1 MNDLQLE
8 ILQVL
13 DKAEQPMTLKDLY
26 PKCQLAADAVA
37 VANATSWLARNSLV
51 GREKRK
57 GIGPGG
63 FVMAYSIND
72 AGKEACKQGIRPPE
86 SPEQPEPAIPL
97 ARQTH
102 APEVAA
108 KSPPRAAPEPR
119 SPRRPPSAAP
129 PPDMGPSFAVDH
141 GGQLSIRRDGAT
153 LRLSPAEALELL
165 RFMHAVETVFEEKQE
180 KKEQ

>member
-8 ILQVL
+8 VLQVL
-13 DKAEQPMTLKDLY
+13 AKTEQPLTLKDLY
-26 PKCQLAADAVA
+26 PKCQLAEDAGDL
-37 VANATSWLARNSLV
+37 ANATAWLARNSLV
-51 GREKRK
+51 DREKRK

-72 AGKEACKQGIRPPE
+72 AGEEACKQGIRPLE

-97 ARQTH
+97 APQPP
-102 APEVAA
+102 AAEVAA
-108 KSPPRAAPEPR
+108 KSPPRAVTEPR
-119 SPRRPPSAAP
+119 SPRRSPSAA

-141 GGQLSIRRDGAT
+141 GGQLSIRREGAT
-153 LRLSPAEALELL
+153 LHLSSAEALELF